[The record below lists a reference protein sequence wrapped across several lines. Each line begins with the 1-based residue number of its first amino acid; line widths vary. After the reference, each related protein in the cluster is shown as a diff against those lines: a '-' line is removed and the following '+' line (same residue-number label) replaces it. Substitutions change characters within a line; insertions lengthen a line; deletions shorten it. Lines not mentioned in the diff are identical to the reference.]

1 MYYVFRNVELDTLFT
16 NFIYNIMKVK
26 KCKSTL
32 LYSTL
37 VLCLWGGFPQV
48 RAASFESFAI
58 EQQSNKV
65 IGTVKDEFGPV
76 IGASVVEKGTSNGVV
91 TDLNGKFS
99 LNVKPGATLIIS
111 FVGYKQ
117 QEVKAGNVPLNIVL
131 EEDSKM
137 LGEVV
142 VTALGIKRERKALGY
157 GVAEVQGEALT
168 KAKET
173 NVINSMAGRVPGL
186 VVTQTAGGASGSSRV
201 ILRGSTEMTGNNQPL
216 YVIDGVPLDNTNF
229 GSAGTYG
236 GFDLGDG
243 ISSVN
248 PDDIES
254 MSVLKGPAA
263 SALYGSRAS
272 HGVILITTKK
282 ANKDKISVEYNGT
295 MTFDTQL
302 AKWDDVQ
309 QIYGMGSNGTYP
321 INAVSNTNM
330 SWGAKA
336 DGTNMLKYFDGV
348 ERPYL
353 IVPDNTSQ
361 FFRTGFT
368 ATNSAIIG
376 VNNGKTGIR
385 FTYTDMRN
393 KDIVPKTHMS
403 RDIFNLRANTTAG
416 KFDLDFSANYTRE
429 DVKNRPALG
438 DSKSNIGKNLM
449 TLATTY
455 DQEWL
460 KTYQDANGE
469 YSNWNGMD
477 PYNVNPYWD
486 VYKNSNNSKKDQF
499 RFNGKV
505 VWNITQHLKIQ
516 GTAGAELNWF
526 TFEDYK
532 APTTPGYE
540 SGYLQNNNFRNRMYN
555 FELLALY
562 NNSWGD
568 FDFNATLGGNLYKVN
583 NQTIVTTAKDMK
595 IRDVVAL
602 MSFNEVSVE
611 PYSYRKQINS
621 VYGAVNLGWKHML
634 YFDATLRGDQSSTLP
649 ISNNMYIYP
658 SFSGSFV
665 FSELL
670 KLGDKL
676 PYGKVR
682 MSWAQV
688 GSDTDPYQLG
698 LVYTKS
704 KFAYPGYTIGY
715 ISNGTIPNKDLKPTK
730 TNSFEMGLELKF
742 LKNRIGLDFTY
753 YSQLSKNQIMG
764 MASSSTSGYGYRLI
778 NAGEI
783 ENKGVEIALNTRPIQ
798 TKDFSWDL
806 NFNFSKNSNKV
817 KKLVDDMDM
826 FELEKATWLDVQVA
840 AKVGENFGSIV
851 GPDFQRNENGDILI
865 DPSTGLPMYDK
876 SNHVLGN
883 ASWDWTGGVYTN
895 FSYKNISL
903 SAVFDVKVGADL
915 YSMSARAAHE
925 TGKSM
930 ATLEGREAWYKSEE
944 ARQAAGY
951 AKDSPDW
958 IPTGGFIA
966 PGVIDN
972 GDGTYRENDIVI
984 NPEKYWMSVCR
995 NAPSMFIYDNSY
1007 VKCREI
1013 TLSYTLP
1020 KAWLKNVVD
1029 GLTISFVARNPFIV
1043 WKNIPNIDP
1052 DSNYNNTTGMGMEYG
1067 SLPSRKSY
1075 GFNVNVKF

>member
-1 MYYVFRNVELDTLFT
+1 
-16 NFIYNIMKVK
+16 MKVK
-26 KCKSTL
+26 KCKNTL
-32 LYSTL
+32 LCGTL
-37 VLCLWGGFPQV
+37 TLCLWGGFSQV
-48 RAASFESFAI
+48 RAASFENFAI

-65 IGTVKDEFGPV
+65 TGIVNDEFGPV

-91 TDLNGKFS
+91 TDLDGKFS

-117 QEVKAGNVPLNIVL
+117 QEVKAGNAPLNIVL

-137 LGEVV
+137 LSEVV

-282 ANKDKISVEYNGT
+282 ANKDKVSVEYNGT
-295 MTFDTQL
+295 LTFDTQL

-309 QIYGMGSNGTYP
+309 QVYGMGATGTYP

-403 RDIFNLRANTTAG
+403 RDIFNLRANTSAG
-416 KFDLDFSANYTRE
+416 KFDLDFSVNYTRE

-455 DQEWL
+455 DQAWL
-460 KTYQDANGE
+460 KSYQDASGE
-469 YSNWNGMD
+469 YANWNGMD

-486 VYKNSNNSKKDQF
+486 VYKNSNSSKKDQF

-505 VWNITQHLKIQ
+505 VWNITQHLKVQ

-562 NNSWGD
+562 NNSWGN

-621 VYGAVNLGWKHML
+621 IYGAVNLGWKHML

-951 AKDSPDW
+951 AKASPDW

-972 GDGTYRENDIVI
+972 GDGTYRENDIII
-984 NPEKYWMSVCR
+984 NPEKYWMNVCR

-1020 KAWLKNVVD
+1020 KTWLKNVID
-1029 GLTISFVARNPFIV
+1029 GLTVSFVARNPFIV

-1075 GFNVNVKF
+1075 GFNINVKF

>member
-1 MYYVFRNVELDTLFT
+1 
-16 NFIYNIMKVK
+16 MKVK
-26 KCKSTL
+26 NCKNTL
-32 LYSTL
+32 LCGTL
-37 VLCLWGGFPQV
+37 SLCLWGVLPQM
-48 RAASFESFAI
+48 RAASPEGFAV

-65 IGTVKDEFGPV
+65 TGTVKDAFGPV
-76 IGASVVEKGTSNGVV
+76 IGASIVEKGTGNGVV
-91 TDLNGKFS
+91 TDLDGRFS
-99 LNVKPGATLIIS
+99 LSVKPGATLIIS
-111 FVGYKQ
+111 FVGYRQ
-117 QEVKAGNVPLNIVL
+117 QEVKADKASLNIVL
-131 EEDSKM
+131 EEDNKM

-157 GVAEVQGEALT
+157 GIAEVQGEALT

-186 VVTQTAGGASGSSRV
+186 VVSQTAGGPSGSSRV

-282 ANKDKISVEYNGT
+282 ANKDKVNVEYNGT
-295 MTFDTQL
+295 LTFDTQL
-302 AKWDDVQ
+302 AKWNDVQ
-309 QIYGMGSNGTYP
+309 NIYGMGSNGTYP

-336 DGTNMLKYFDGV
+336 DGTNMLKYYDGV

-353 IVPDNTSQ
+353 IIPDNISE

-368 ATNSAIIG
+368 ATNSVIIG

-416 KFDLDFSANYTRE
+416 KFDLDFSGNYTRE

-455 DQEWL
+455 DQKWL

-486 VYKNSNNSKKDQF
+486 IYKNSNTSKKDLF
-499 RFNGKV
+499 RFNGKA
-505 VWNITQHLKIQ
+505 VWNIDQHLKIQ
-516 GTAGAELNWF
+516 GTVGAELNWF
-526 TFEDYK
+526 TFEDFK
-532 APTTPGYE
+532 SPTTPGVE
-540 SGYLQNNNFRNRMYN
+540 AGRLQNNSFRNRMYN
-555 FELLALY
+555 FEVLALY
-562 NNSWGD
+562 SNSWGD
-568 FDFNATLGGNLYKVN
+568 FDFNATLGGNVYKVN
-583 NQTIVTTAKDMK
+583 NQTIVTTAQDMK

-621 VYGAVNLGWKHML
+621 AYGAINLGWKHML
-634 YFDATLRGDQSSTLP
+634 YMDMTLRGDQSSTLP
-649 ISNNMYIYP
+649 TGNNMYAYP

-670 KLGDKL
+670 KLGDVL

-730 TNSFEMGLELKF
+730 TNSMEVGMEFKF

-764 MASSSTSGYGYRLI
+764 MASSSATGYGYRLI

-783 ENKGVEIALNTRPIQ
+783 ENRGVEIALNTRPIQ

-865 DPSTGLPMYDK
+865 DSTTGLPMYDK

-895 FSYKNISL
+895 FSYKNLSL

-925 TGKSM
+925 TGKSL
-930 ATLEGREAWYKSEE
+930 ATLAGRDEWYKSEE

-958 IPTGGFIA
+958 TPTGGFVA

-972 GDGTYRENDIVI
+972 GDGTYRDNDIVI
-984 NPEKYWMSVCR
+984 NPEKYWMNVCR

-1020 KAWLKNVVD
+1020 KTWLKNVVSN
-1029 GLTISFVARNPFIV
+1029 LTVSFVARNPFIV

-1075 GFNVNVKF
+1075 GFNVNLKF

>member
-1 MYYVFRNVELDTLFT
+1 
-16 NFIYNIMKVK
+16 MKVK
-26 KCKSTL
+26 KCKNTL
-32 LYSTL
+32 LCGTL
-37 VLCLWGGFPQV
+37 TLCLWGGFSQV
-48 RAASFESFAI
+48 RAASFENFAI

-65 IGTVKDEFGPV
+65 TGIVNDEFGPV

-91 TDLNGKFS
+91 TDLDGKFS

-117 QEVKAGNVPLNIVL
+117 QEVKAGNAPLNIVL

-137 LGEVV
+137 LSEVV

-282 ANKDKISVEYNGT
+282 ANKDKVSVEYNGT
-295 MTFDTQL
+295 LTFDTQL

-309 QIYGMGSNGTYP
+309 QVYGMGANGTYP

-403 RDIFNLRANTTAG
+403 RDIFNLRANTSAG
-416 KFDLDFSANYTRE
+416 KFDLDFSVNYTRE

-455 DQEWL
+455 DQAWL
-460 KTYQDANGE
+460 KSYQDASGE
-469 YSNWNGMD
+469 YANWNGMD

-486 VYKNSNNSKKDQF
+486 VYKNSNSSKKDQF

-505 VWNITQHLKIQ
+505 VWNITQHLKVQ

-562 NNSWGD
+562 NNSWGN

-611 PYSYRKQINS
+611 PYSYRKQITLFMVPLTWVGS
-621 VYGAVNLGWKHML
+621 TCFTLMQPFV
-634 YFDATLRGDQSSTLP
+634 ATSLP
-649 ISNNMYIYP
+649 HYP
-658 SFSGSFV
+658 SVITCISI
-665 FSELL
+665 LL
-670 KLGDKL
+670 S
-676 PYGKVR
+676 P
-682 MSWAQV
+682 
-688 GSDTDPYQLG
+688 
-698 LVYTKS
+698 
-704 KFAYPGYTIGY
+704 
-715 ISNGTIPNKDLKPTK
+715 
-730 TNSFEMGLELKF
+730 
-742 LKNRIGLDFTY
+742 
-753 YSQLSKNQIMG
+753 
-764 MASSSTSGYGYRLI
+764 
-778 NAGEI
+778 
-783 ENKGVEIALNTRPIQ
+783 
-798 TKDFSWDL
+798 
-806 NFNFSKNSNKV
+806 
-817 KKLVDDMDM
+817 
-826 FELEKATWLDVQVA
+826 VA
-840 AKVGENFGSIV
+840 
-851 GPDFQRNENGDILI
+851 
-865 DPSTGLPMYDK
+865 
-876 SNHVLGN
+876 
-883 ASWDWTGGVYTN
+883 
-895 FSYKNISL
+895 
-903 SAVFDVKVGADL
+903 L
-915 YSMSARAAHE
+915 YS
-925 TGKSM
+925 
-930 ATLEGREAWYKSEE
+930 
-944 ARQAAGY
+944 
-951 AKDSPDW
+951 
-958 IPTGGFIA
+958 
-966 PGVIDN
+966 
-972 GDGTYRENDIVI
+972 
-984 NPEKYWMSVCR
+984 
-995 NAPSMFIYDNSY
+995 PS
-1007 VKCREI
+1007 C
-1013 TLSYTLP
+1013 
-1020 KAWLKNVVD
+1020 
-1029 GLTISFVARNPFIV
+1029 
-1043 WKNIPNIDP
+1043 
-1052 DSNYNNTTGMGMEYG
+1052 
-1067 SLPSRKSY
+1067 
-1075 GFNVNVKF
+1075 

>member
-1 MYYVFRNVELDTLFT
+1 
-16 NFIYNIMKVK
+16 MKVK
-26 KCKSTL
+26 KCKNTL
-32 LYSTL
+32 LCGTL
-37 VLCLWGGFPQV
+37 TLCLWGGFSQV
-48 RAASFESFAI
+48 RAASFENFAI

-65 IGTVKDEFGPV
+65 TGIVNDEFGPV

-91 TDLNGKFS
+91 TDLDGKFS
-99 LNVKPGATLIIS
+99 LNVKSGATLIIS

-117 QEVKAGNVPLNIVL
+117 QEVKAGNAPLNIVL

-137 LGEVV
+137 LSEVV

-282 ANKDKISVEYNGT
+282 ANKDKVSVEYNGT
-295 MTFDTQL
+295 LTFDTQL

-309 QIYGMGSNGTYP
+309 QVYGMGANGTYP

-403 RDIFNLRANTTAG
+403 RDIFNLRANTSAG
-416 KFDLDFSANYTRE
+416 KFDLDFSVNYTRE

-455 DQEWL
+455 DQAWL
-460 KTYQDANGE
+460 KSYQDASGE
-469 YSNWNGMD
+469 YANWNGMD

-486 VYKNSNNSKKDQF
+486 VYKNSNSSKKDQF

-505 VWNITQHLKIQ
+505 VWNITQHLKVQ

-562 NNSWGD
+562 NNSWGN

-621 VYGAVNLGWKHML
+621 IYGAVNLGWKHML
-634 YFDATLRGDQSSTLP
+634 YFVCNPFVATSLP
-649 ISNNMYIYP
+649 HYP
-658 SFSGSFV
+658 SVITCISI
-665 FSELL
+665 LL
-670 KLGDKL
+670 S
-676 PYGKVR
+676 P
-682 MSWAQV
+682 
-688 GSDTDPYQLG
+688 
-698 LVYTKS
+698 
-704 KFAYPGYTIGY
+704 
-715 ISNGTIPNKDLKPTK
+715 
-730 TNSFEMGLELKF
+730 
-742 LKNRIGLDFTY
+742 
-753 YSQLSKNQIMG
+753 
-764 MASSSTSGYGYRLI
+764 
-778 NAGEI
+778 
-783 ENKGVEIALNTRPIQ
+783 
-798 TKDFSWDL
+798 
-806 NFNFSKNSNKV
+806 
-817 KKLVDDMDM
+817 
-826 FELEKATWLDVQVA
+826 VA
-840 AKVGENFGSIV
+840 
-851 GPDFQRNENGDILI
+851 
-865 DPSTGLPMYDK
+865 
-876 SNHVLGN
+876 
-883 ASWDWTGGVYTN
+883 
-895 FSYKNISL
+895 
-903 SAVFDVKVGADL
+903 L
-915 YSMSARAAHE
+915 YS
-925 TGKSM
+925 
-930 ATLEGREAWYKSEE
+930 
-944 ARQAAGY
+944 
-951 AKDSPDW
+951 
-958 IPTGGFIA
+958 
-966 PGVIDN
+966 
-972 GDGTYRENDIVI
+972 
-984 NPEKYWMSVCR
+984 
-995 NAPSMFIYDNSY
+995 PS
-1007 VKCREI
+1007 C
-1013 TLSYTLP
+1013 
-1020 KAWLKNVVD
+1020 
-1029 GLTISFVARNPFIV
+1029 
-1043 WKNIPNIDP
+1043 
-1052 DSNYNNTTGMGMEYG
+1052 
-1067 SLPSRKSY
+1067 
-1075 GFNVNVKF
+1075 

>member
-1 MYYVFRNVELDTLFT
+1 
-16 NFIYNIMKVK
+16 MKVK
-26 KCKSTL
+26 KCKNTL
-32 LYSTL
+32 LCGTL
-37 VLCLWGGFPQV
+37 TLCLWGGFSQV
-48 RAASFESFAI
+48 RAASFENFAI

-65 IGTVKDEFGPV
+65 TGIVNDEFGPV

-91 TDLNGKFS
+91 TDLDGKFS

-117 QEVKAGNVPLNIVL
+117 QEVKAGNAPLNIVL

-137 LGEVV
+137 LSEVV

-282 ANKDKISVEYNGT
+282 ANKDKVSVEYNGT
-295 MTFDTQL
+295 LTFDTQL

-309 QIYGMGSNGTYP
+309 QVYGMGANGTYP

-403 RDIFNLRANTTAG
+403 RDIFNLRANTSAG
-416 KFDLDFSANYTRE
+416 KFDLDFSVNYTRE

-455 DQEWL
+455 DQAWL
-460 KTYQDANGE
+460 KSYQDASGE
-469 YSNWNGMD
+469 YANWNGMD

-486 VYKNSNNSKKDQF
+486 VYKNSNSSKKDQF

-505 VWNITQHLKIQ
+505 VWNITQHLKVQ

-540 SGYLQNNNFRNRMYN
+540 SGYLQNNNFRNRMYITGIIRH
-555 FELLALY
+555 FLHR
-562 NNSWGD
+562 
-568 FDFNATLGGNLYKVN
+568 
-583 NQTIVTTAKDMK
+583 TTAKTEDS
-595 IRDVVAL
+595 IFRTAII
-602 MSFNEVSVE
+602 
-611 PYSYRKQINS
+611 SYHFCNY
-621 VYGAVNLGWKHML
+621 VYVWTNPECTK
-634 YFDATLRGDQSSTLP
+634 
-649 ISNNMYIYP
+649 
-658 SFSGSFV
+658 
-665 FSELL
+665 
-670 KLGDKL
+670 KL
-676 PYGKVR
+676 
-682 MSWAQV
+682 
-688 GSDTDPYQLG
+688 
-698 LVYTKS
+698 
-704 KFAYPGYTIGY
+704 
-715 ISNGTIPNKDLKPTK
+715 
-730 TNSFEMGLELKF
+730 
-742 LKNRIGLDFTY
+742 
-753 YSQLSKNQIMG
+753 
-764 MASSSTSGYGYRLI
+764 
-778 NAGEI
+778 
-783 ENKGVEIALNTRPIQ
+783 
-798 TKDFSWDL
+798 L
-806 NFNFSKNSNKV
+806 NF
-817 KKLVDDMDM
+817 
-826 FELEKATWLDVQVA
+826 
-840 AKVGENFGSIV
+840 
-851 GPDFQRNENGDILI
+851 
-865 DPSTGLPMYDK
+865 
-876 SNHVLGN
+876 
-883 ASWDWTGGVYTN
+883 
-895 FSYKNISL
+895 
-903 SAVFDVKVGADL
+903 
-915 YSMSARAAHE
+915 
-925 TGKSM
+925 TGK
-930 ATLEGREAWYKSEE
+930 
-944 ARQAAGY
+944 
-951 AKDSPDW
+951 
-958 IPTGGFIA
+958 
-966 PGVIDN
+966 
-972 GDGTYRENDIVI
+972 
-984 NPEKYWMSVCR
+984 PEH
-995 NAPSMFIYDNSY
+995 
-1007 VKCREI
+1007 
-1013 TLSYTLP
+1013 
-1020 KAWLKNVVD
+1020 
-1029 GLTISFVARNPFIV
+1029 
-1043 WKNIPNIDP
+1043 
-1052 DSNYNNTTGMGMEYG
+1052 
-1067 SLPSRKSY
+1067 
-1075 GFNVNVKF
+1075 